1 MIKVHYQNQD
11 FMVVIKP
18 EDVNFHCQENE
29 LGLIEQL
36 KKQLELEKIFP
47 VHRLDKMTSGLL
59 LVALNLKTAQCFQQ
73 MFENCEIEKYYLAVS
88 NQKPKKKQGWIKGK
102 MVPGRNGSWKFS
114 NKEGRFASTQ
124 FISVSTQPG
133 ERLYLLKPHTGRTHQ
148 LRVAMKSLSA
158 PICGDVRYAHK
169 TEANQE
175 QRGYLHAYGIK
186 FALENSLYE
195 FVCLPESGERFLS
208 QACCDVLIH
217 WSKPWTLFKG

>member
-1 MIKVHYQNQD
+1 MIKVHFQNQD

-18 EDVNFHCQENE
+18 EGVNYHTEDNE

-36 KKQLELEKIFP
+36 KKQLGLESIFP

-59 LVALNLKTAQCFQQ
+59 LVALNLKTAQSFQK
-73 MFENCEIEKYYLAVS
+73 MFESHDIEKYYLAVS
-88 NQKPKKKQGWIKGK
+88 NQKPKKKQGWVKGK
-102 MVPGRNGSWKFS
+102 MASARNGSWKFS